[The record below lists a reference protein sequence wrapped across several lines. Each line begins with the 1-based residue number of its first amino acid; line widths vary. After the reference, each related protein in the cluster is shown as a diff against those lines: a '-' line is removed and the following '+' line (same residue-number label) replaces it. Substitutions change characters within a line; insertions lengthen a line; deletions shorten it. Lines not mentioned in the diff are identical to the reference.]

1 MHQSLDDSR
10 TSSSWEVN
18 EFGQLVQTQ
27 VPAPVQAF
35 EALRLKQLQ
44 HQQHLQNQQSFQGQL
59 QSDSQDVYG
68 FNHKA
73 SEQPGMKLRAPVNM
87 YESNQLRRERSLS
100 ALAALSKVDGVNGMP
115 MELMAQI
122 QEQKQRA
129 RAEHQNSLQSFVDAP
144 VGLSELERFHRNA
157 IEMQQVQERQQ
168 QVEAAAAVHA
178 QRLSGSRVLE
188 KVDPNQAKG
197 SNRQVSQGL
206 NGAPL
211 SGQNWPLFQPET
223 EALGSHHV
231 WERDTHEYGGQELQ
245 VPGRSHGISSS
256 PQEQVPILTTQ
267 STRGALRSSTKGTTP
282 EPLGV
287 RSSGLYVG
295 DGISNPQLGSA
306 MVAQPGW
313 KPPASPR
320 PRLTEMQQEEAER
333 RRLEEKTALDAT
345 LRSMSTGSPVGSM
358 GFGPWT
364 SLSSVS
370 QAKLLRE
377 IQDEEAYKA
386 ATHSVQAGTG
396 ALFHRLPSSARQGDI
411 PPGVSSSAGE
421 KGRTPELGNQLLEIV
436 QNKVG
441 TEVNSNTYSQSSAP
455 QLSQNP
461 VAINDSDFVEPKEL
475 KKNKKRAAKLK
486 AVAQAGKAPVFTS
499 SGEPHL
505 ASTPVGSSQLG
516 KLEASEEH
524 FPMTHT
530 LGPLLAEASKS
541 QEPASTAW
549 SVNSSG
555 QPKTP
560 ISLTEIQKAEK
571 QASEEQEQLAQILQ
585 AGNMRQGIQVSVKPV
600 LMSRTVSA
608 GASAW
613 QTPPSQQPMSAHRSK
628 TGVFED
634 DDELFWDTNLDGRRN
649 IGTSKH
655 VLKPERGKNPER
667 GKSGSADITRF
678 LEEDVPGD
686 VENSANNAAGEKKKG
701 KKGKVVDPS
710 LLGFSVTSNRILMG
724 EIQHVED

>member
-1 MHQSLDDSR
+1 VSSLEELIRRQQEEQQQQQQQLLQFGLPVPQMHQSLDDSR

-18 EFGQLVQTQ
+18 EFGQFVRTQ

-35 EALRLKQLQ
+35 EALRLQQLQ
-44 HQQHLQNQQSFQGQL
+44 HQQHVRNQQSFQGQL

-73 SEQPGMKLRAPVNM
+73 SEQPGTKLRAPVNM

-188 KVDPNQAKG
+188 KVDSNQAKG
-197 SNRQVSQGL
+197 SDRQVSQGL
-206 NGAPL
+206 SGAPL

-231 WERDTHEYGGQELQ
+231 WERDSHEYGGQELQ

-256 PQEQVPILTTQ
+256 PQEQAPIFTTQ
-267 STRGALRSSTKGTTP
+267 STRGALRSSTKGTIP
-282 EPLGV
+282 EPLGGV

-295 DGISNPQLGSA
+295 DGISHPQLGSA

-421 KGRTPELGNQLLEIV
+421 KGRTPELGNQLLEIA
-436 QNKVG
+436 QNKIG

-461 VAINDSDFVEPKEL
+461 VALNDSDFVEPKEL

-505 ASTPVGSSQLG
+505 ASTPVGSSHLG

-600 LMSRTVSA
+600 LMSRTVSG

-655 VLKPERGKNPER
+655 VLKPER
-667 GKSGSADITRF
+667 
-678 LEEDVPGD
+678 
-686 VENSANNAAGEKKKG
+686 
-701 KKGKVVDPS
+701 
-710 LLGFSVTSNRILMG
+710 
-724 EIQHVED
+724 

>member
-18 EFGQLVQTQ
+18 EFGQLVRTQ

-35 EALRLKQLQ
+35 EALRLQQLQ

-188 KVDPNQAKG
+188 KVDSNQAKG

-211 SGQNWPLFQPET
+211 SGQNWPLFQSET

-231 WERDTHEYGGQELQ
+231 WERDSHEYGGQQLQ
-245 VPGRSHGISSS
+245 VPGRSYGISSS
-256 PQEQVPILTTQ
+256 PQEQAPILTTQ

-282 EPLGV
+282 EPLGGV

-295 DGISNPQLGSA
+295 DGISHPQLGSA

-320 PRLTEMQQEEAER
+320 PRLTEMQQEETER

-364 SLSSVS
+364 SLSSAS

-386 ATHSVQAGTG
+386 ATHNVQASTG

-411 PPGVSSSAGE
+411 SPEVSSSAGE
-421 KGRTPELGNQLLEIV
+421 KGRTPELGNQLLEIA
-436 QNKVG
+436 QNKIG

-461 VAINDSDFVEPKEL
+461 VALNDSDFVEPKEL

-505 ASTPVGSSQLG
+505 ASTPVGSSHLG

-600 LMSRTVSA
+600 LMSRTVSG

-655 VLKPERGKNPER
+655 VLKPER
-667 GKSGSADITRF
+667 
-678 LEEDVPGD
+678 
-686 VENSANNAAGEKKKG
+686 
-701 KKGKVVDPS
+701 
-710 LLGFSVTSNRILMG
+710 
-724 EIQHVED
+724 